1 MTFII
6 GGIIIVYLLVIAWTW
21 SSLEELEKKSKI
33 MIIFAGIIAIFLITQ
48 LVFSISK
55 SGIIYENDN
64 IEKSIS
70 KVIVILFTGLNSLVL
85 PLLAKNIKKRANE
98 EIDNNVLKVRLIII
112 LAIFVICLF
121 LECGYM
127 KDIQEGILQIYKSNV
142 K

>member
-127 KDIQEGILQIYKSNV
+127 KDIQEGILNIYKSNI

>member
-85 PLLAKNIKKRANE
+85 PLLAKNINKRANE